1 MKKLEMPM
9 ERLTTIFKWL
19 YLIHIMLAGN
29 SVIYATPILKVT
41 SVLVLGI
48 GIIVVAWRFLHIKDY
63 ISYPFLKLYILF
75 AAAFAVTLLVNWKY
89 GWTSNLKILIWMTFQ
104 FAALYAFDMKRDK
117 ESIVKELHVSL
128 YIIIAYTTLVNLV
141 SVIML
146 FTNYLYYRIL
156 DDGTTFLI
164 GVAYWGRLYG
174 VHSDPNYGAVLSII
188 AVMSAIYMFIKNNNK
203 LFRIFMAITIFIQM
217 MDMAFSASRTGMVTI
232 AICMIVFFFIY
243 SMYRGKKVG
252 KSILIALVAVVL
264 VTGAN
269 KGITLVYNQGVRIVA
284 ELNADSSSDKNKD
297 NEEKE
302 HVKIGRDEELQG
314 DVSNRRFDLW
324 KNSVEIFKMSPVV
337 GIGFGNIVSY
347 SEAELP
353 DCYLLTNGFSIFN
366 AFHNMFMDLIASQGI
381 IGTVIFLVIIVM
393 SLIYLLRNYK
403 KIPEEDKLKCTLLFS
418 CCVGILVSSMFVSQI
433 LYVNN
438 QTTVIFWLLLGF
450 LMFFVTS
457 AKKEE
462 K

>member
-1 MKKLEMPM
+1 M
-9 ERLTTIFKWL
+9 
-19 YLIHIMLAGN
+19 
-29 SVIYATPILKVT
+29 
-41 SVLVLGI
+41 
-48 GIIVVAWRFLHIKDY
+48 
-63 ISYPFLKLYILF
+63 
-75 AAAFAVTLLVNWKY
+75 
-89 GWTSNLKILIWMTFQ
+89 
-104 FAALYAFDMKRDK
+104 
-117 ESIVKELHVSL
+117 
-128 YIIIAYTTLVNLV
+128 
-141 SVIML
+141 
-146 FTNYLYYRIL
+146 
-156 DDGTTFLI
+156 
-164 GVAYWGRLYG
+164 
-174 VHSDPNYGAVLSII
+174 
-188 AVMSAIYMFIKNNNK
+188 
-203 LFRIFMAITIFIQM
+203 
-217 MDMAFSASRTGMVTI
+217 
-232 AICMIVFFFIY
+232 
-243 SMYRGKKVG
+243 
-252 KSILIALVAVVL
+252 
-264 VTGAN
+264 
-269 KGITLVYNQGVRIVA
+269 
-284 ELNADSSSDKNKD
+284 
-297 NEEKE
+297 
-302 HVKIGRDEELQG
+302 QG